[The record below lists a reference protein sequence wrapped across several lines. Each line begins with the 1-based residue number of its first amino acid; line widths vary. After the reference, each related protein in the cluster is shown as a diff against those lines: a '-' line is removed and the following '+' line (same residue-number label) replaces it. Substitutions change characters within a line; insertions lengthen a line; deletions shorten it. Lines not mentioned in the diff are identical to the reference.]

1 MLNCLR
7 RIFMTYLTQIGP
19 YDIFKTNGGEL
30 IVMLDTPD
38 GMIRS
43 RQTFN
48 SVEEIEVAVKN
59 KLI

>member
-1 MLNCLR
+1 
-7 RIFMTYLTQIGP
+7 MTYLTQIGP
-19 YDIFKTNGGEL
+19 YDIFKTKGGEL

>member
-1 MLNCLR
+1 ME
-7 RIFMTYLTQIGP
+7 YVTQIGP
-19 YDIFKTNGGEL
+19 YDIFKAKSGDL
-30 IVMLDTPD
+30 VVMLDTPD

-48 SVEEIEVAVKN
+48 SLEEIEVAVKN